1 MTTTT
6 IKSIFA
12 KQIPRRLLVLLAFA
26 VVIYL
31 LRSMANMFLLTFIF
45 AYLGYTASNYFFSKA
60 KIVNSK
66 LLKAIII
73 TVYLGIIAFA
83 ISILYKYIPVII
95 SELKSILYQATLFL
109 NGTYENET
117 LNYLISVIKDFKIA
131 TYIGDNV
138 DTLLK
143 SITNIGK
150 WGFDILIAVILSL
163 FFILEKTKILKFTQ
177 GFKNSKLSAIYEELS
192 YFGNKFLQSFGKVMQ
207 TQITIS
213 FINCILSMILL
224 SILKFPQI
232 LGLGF
237 MIFVLGLIPVAGVIV
252 SLVPLSIIAFNIGG
266 FKTIIYVLILVA
278 ILHALESYILNPKL
292 MSQKTKL
299 PVFYTF
305 LVLIVSENILGIWGL
320 IIGIPIFM
328 FILDVLE
335 VKCFDNPDTTNA
347 DTTNYDNPVK

>member
-1 MTTTT
+1 MTT

-12 KQIPRRLLVLLAFA
+12 RQLPRRLLILLAFA
-26 VVIYL
+26 TVIYM
-31 LRSMANMFLLTFIF
+31 LRGMVNMFLLTFIF
-45 AYLGYTASNYFFSKA
+45 SYLGYTASNYFFSKA

-73 TVYLGIIAFA
+73 TIYLGILAIAT
-83 ISILYKYIPVII
+83 SVLYRYIPVII
-95 SELKSILYQATLFL
+95 SELKSIIFQATVFL
-109 NGTYENET
+109 NSTYENET
-117 LNYLISVIKDFKIA
+117 LNYIISLIKDFKVT

-150 WGFDILIAVILSL
+150 WGFDIFIAIILSL
-163 FFILEKTKILKFTQ
+163 FFILEKTKISKFTS
-177 GFKNSKLSAIYEELS
+177 GFKNSKIGVIYEELS
-192 YFGNKFLQSFGKVMQ
+192 FFGNKFLQSFGKVIQ

-213 FINCILSMILL
+213 FINCILSMVLL

-237 MIFVLGLIPVAGVIV
+237 MIFVLGLVPVAGVII
-252 SLVPLSIIAFNIGG
+252 SLIPLTIIAFNIGG
-266 FKTIIYVLILVA
+266 FKMIVYILILIA

-305 LVLIVSENILGIWGL
+305 VVLIVSENLLGIWGL

-335 VKCFDNPDTTNA
+335 VKNFDIVANSESEDT
-347 DTTNYDNPVK
+347 K

>member
-1 MTTTT
+1 MTT

-12 KQIPRRLLVLLAFA
+12 KQLPRRFLILIAFA
-26 VVIYL
+26 AVVYM
-31 LRSMANMFLLTFIF
+31 LRGMANMFLLTFIF

-73 TVYLGIIAFA
+73 VIYLGIIALA
-83 ISILYKYIPVII
+83 MSILYRYIPVII
-95 SELKSILYQATLFL
+95 SELKSIIFQATVFL
-109 NGTYENET
+109 NSTYENDT
-117 LNYLISVIKDFKIA
+117 LNYVISLIKDFKIT

-150 WGFDILIAVILSL
+150 WGFDIFIAVILSL
-163 FFILEKTKILKFTQ
+163 FFILEKTKISKFTS
-177 GFKNSKLSAIYEELS
+177 GFKNSKIGVIYEELS
-192 YFGNKFLQSFGKVMQ
+192 FFGNKFLKSFGKVIQ

-237 MIFVLGLIPVAGVIV
+237 MIFVLGLVPVAGVII
-252 SLVPLSIIAFNIGG
+252 SLIPLTIIAFNIGG
-266 FKTIIYVLILVA
+266 FKMIVYILVLVA

-305 LVLIVSENILGIWGL
+305 VVLIVSENLLGIWGL

-335 VKCFDNPDTTNA
+335 VKQFDIAANSDSENTE
-347 DTTNYDNPVK
+347 

>member
-1 MTTTT
+1 MTT

-12 KQIPRRLLVLLAFA
+12 KQLPRRFLILLAFA
-26 VVIYL
+26 VVVYM
-31 LRSMANMFLLTFIF
+31 LRGMANMFLLTFIF

-66 LLKAIII
+66 LLKVIII
-73 TVYLGIIAFA
+73 AIYLGVIALA
-83 ISILYKYIPVII
+83 MSILYRYIPVII
-95 SELKSILYQATLFL
+95 SELKSIIFQATIFL
-109 NGTYENET
+109 NSTYENDT
-117 LNYLISVIKDFKIA
+117 LNYIISLIKDFKIT

-150 WGFDILIAVILSL
+150 WGFDIFIAVILSL
-163 FFILEKTKILKFTQ
+163 FFILEKTKISKFTS
-177 GFKNSKLSAIYEELS
+177 GFKNSKIGVVYEELS
-192 YFGNKFLQSFGKVMQ
+192 FFGNKFLKSFGKVIQ

-237 MIFVLGLIPVAGVIV
+237 MIFVLGLVPVAGVII
-252 SLVPLSIIAFNIGG
+252 SLIPLTIIAFNIGG
-266 FKTIIYVLILVA
+266 FKMIVYILILVA

-305 LVLIVSENILGIWGL
+305 VVLIVSENLLGIWGL

-335 VKCFDNPDTTNA
+335 VRHFDIAANSDSE
-347 DTTNYDNPVK
+347 DIE

>member
-1 MTTTT
+1 MTT

-12 KQIPRRLLVLLAFA
+12 KQLPRRLLILLAFA
-26 VVIYL
+26 AVIYL
-31 LRSMANMFLLTFIF
+31 LRGMVNMFLLTFIF
-45 AYLGYTASNYFFSKA
+45 SYLGYTASNYFFSKT

-73 TVYLGIIAFA
+73 TIYLGILAVGT
-83 ISILYKYIPVII
+83 SILYKYIPVII
-95 SELKSILYQATLFL
+95 SELKSIIFQATVFL
-109 NGTYENET
+109 NSTYENDA
-117 LNYLISVIKDFKIA
+117 LNYIISLIKDFKIT

-150 WGFDILIAVILSL
+150 WGFDIFIAIILSL
-163 FFILEKTKILKFTQ
+163 FFILEKTKISKFTS
-177 GFKNSKLSAIYEELS
+177 GFKYSKIGVIYEELS
-192 YFGNKFLQSFGKVMQ
+192 FFGNKFLQSFGKVIQ

-237 MIFVLGLIPVAGVIV
+237 MIFVLGLVPVAGVII
-252 SLVPLSIIAFNIGG
+252 SLIPLTIIAFNIGG
-266 FKTIIYVLILVA
+266 FKMIIYILILIA

-305 LVLIVSENILGIWGL
+305 VVLIVSENLLGIWGL
-320 IIGIPIFM
+320 IIGIPIFI

-335 VKCFDNPDTTNA
+335 VKEFDIAANSNPENTD
-347 DTTNYDNPVK
+347 

>member
-1 MTTTT
+1 MTTF
-6 IKSIFA
+6 KSIFA
-12 KQIPRRLLVLLAFA
+12 KQLPRRFLILLAFA
-26 VVIYL
+26 AVIYM
-31 LRSMANMFLLTFIF
+31 LRGMANMFLLTFIF

-73 TVYLGIIAFA
+73 TIYLGIIALA
-83 ISILYKYIPVII
+83 MSSLYRYIPVII
-95 SELKSILYQATLFL
+95 SELKSIIFQATIFL
-109 NGTYENET
+109 NNSYENET
-117 LNYLISVIKDFKIA
+117 LNYIISLIKDFKIT
-131 TYIGDNV
+131 TYIGENV

-150 WGFDILIAVILSL
+150 WGFDIFIAVILSL
-163 FFILEKTKILKFTQ
+163 FFILEKTKISKFTS
-177 GFKNSKLSAIYEELS
+177 GFKNSKISVIYEELS
-192 YFGNKFLQSFGKVMQ
+192 FFGNKFLKSFGKVIQ

-213 FINCILSMILL
+213 FINCMLSMILL

-237 MIFVLGLIPVAGVIV
+237 MIFVLGLVPVAGVIT
-252 SLVPLSIIAFNIGG
+252 SLIPLTIIAFNIGG
-266 FKTIIYVLILVA
+266 FKMIVYILVLVA

-305 LVLIVSENILGIWGL
+305 VVLIVSENLLGIWGL

-335 VKCFDNPDTTNA
+335 VKHFEIASNA
-347 DTTNYDNPVK
+347 DMEKVE

>member
-1 MTTTT
+1 MTTF
-6 IKSIFA
+6 KSIFST
-12 KQIPRRLLVLLAFA
+12 QLSRRFLILLAFA
-26 VVIYL
+26 TVIYL
-31 LRSMANMFLLTFIF
+31 LRGMANMFLLTFIF

-73 TVYLGIIAFA
+73 TIYLGIITLAT
-83 ISILYKYIPVII
+83 SSLYRYIPVII
-95 SELKSILYQATLFL
+95 SELKSIILQATIFL
-109 NGTYENET
+109 NSTYENDT
-117 LNYLISVIKDFKIA
+117 LNYIISLVKDFKIT

-150 WGFDILIAVILSL
+150 WGFDIFIAVILSL
-163 FFILEKTKILKFTQ
+163 FFILEKTKISKFTS
-177 GFKNSKLSAIYEELS
+177 GFKNSKISVIYEELS
-192 YFGNKFLQSFGKVMQ
+192 FFGNKFLQSFGKVIQ

-213 FINCILSMILL
+213 LINCILSMILL

-237 MIFVLGLIPVAGVIV
+237 MIFVLGLVPVAGVII
-252 SLVPLSIIAFNIGG
+252 SLIPLTIIAFNIGG
-266 FKTIIYVLILVA
+266 FKMIVYVLILVA

-305 LVLIVSENILGIWGL
+305 VVLIVSENLLGIWGL
-320 IIGIPIFM
+320 IIGIPIFI

-335 VKCFDNPDTTNA
+335 VKHFDIATNS
-347 DTTNYDNPVK
+347 DSESVE